1 MTLLDW
7 TAQAAHQSASVSLVI
22 SSLSPRMTSV
32 EIHISP
38 SQPWESLK
46 TFDILFSFSVS
57 AGGSGNVLGGK
68 EQTGLAP
75 AWTEHLTGKEVNIIN
90 MAISVCDLAT
100 FPLHLSPN
108 HPPSLSVC
116 LSFSRSRP
124 LSRSF
129 PLSLSL
135 SLCIYLVLFCNV
147 IQVLV
152 EVPDLAF

>member
-1 MTLLDW
+1 MTSLDW

-90 MAISVCDLAT
+90 MTISVCDLAT

-108 HPPSLSVC
+108 HPSSLSVC
-116 LSFSRSRP
+116 LSFSLALA
-124 LSRSF
+124 LSLV
-129 PLSLSL
+129 LSLSL
-135 SLCIYLVLFCNV
+135 FHSLSVSILFFSV
-147 IQVLV
+147 MW
-152 EVPDLAF
+152 FKS